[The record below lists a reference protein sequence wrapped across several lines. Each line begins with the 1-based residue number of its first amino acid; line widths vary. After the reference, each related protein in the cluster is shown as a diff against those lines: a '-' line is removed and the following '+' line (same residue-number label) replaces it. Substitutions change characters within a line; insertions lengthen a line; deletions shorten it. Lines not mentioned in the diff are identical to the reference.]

1 MGFWQFA
8 YGFIPDVW
16 FKGMNLRS
24 YTGIMLVDSIRIRR
38 RDRKLRKAL
47 NRLKTKYTPDVIA
60 NLYRKYS
67 STNKLSPAKESRNIR
82 KFQSKLAKFVESFIY
97 DYQVFRAYYLDVLQ
111 LISQSL
117 LSDKR
122 ESKGKFT
129 DIETLFAE
137 LETKRNEL
145 VFPYR
150 EIQVFKGQLGS
161 LLRDLMKDIRMDE
174 RSDIMVGRGSYP
186 ASISFFSFL
195 SPARWWSRRKIIR
208 REKKA
213 IKRLGKDLA
222 FYDQI
227 YARINQELQAGVRQ
241 DFLFLL
247 IEFFKRVDVADKR
260 LEEIK
265 QDLEIILKRLW
276 DDVESVKKSLN
287 NILTLL
293 KNEPQIK
300 DNPQFGKM
308 EQDISQLEKTFQE
321 LIKQDFKN
329 TEALRIM
336 LQEVLREGN
345 VIMAEMEEQSMK
357 IAA

>member
-1 MGFWQFA
+1 MGFWQFV
-8 YGFIPDVW
+8 YSFIPDVW

-24 YTGIMLVDSIRIRR
+24 YTGIMLVNSIRLRR
-38 RDRKLRKAL
+38 RDRRLRKAL
-47 NRLKTKYTPDVIA
+47 NRLKTKYTPDTIA
-60 NLYRKYS
+60 NLYRRYS

-82 KFQSKLAKFVESFIY
+82 KFQNKLAKFVESFIY
-97 DYQVFRAYYLDVLQ
+97 DYQVFRAYYLDVLR

-117 LSDKR
+117 LSGKR

-186 ASISFFSFL
+186 ASVSFISFL

-208 REKKA
+208 KEKKA
-213 IKRLGKDLA
+213 IRRLGKDLA

-247 IEFFKRVDVADKR
+247 IEFFKRVDVADRR

-265 QDLEIILKRLW
+265 QDLEIILKKLW

-300 DNPQFGKM
+300 DNAQFGRM
-308 EQDISQLEKTFQE
+308 EQDILQLEKTFQE

-336 LQEVLREGN
+336 LQEALREGN